1 MILIA
6 DCGSTKI
13 DWCVLA
19 DKKVEKQV
27 FTLGMNAVMLTEEEM
42 RARISNE
49 LMPELGGLSA
59 KIDSVYFYGAGCI
72 SAEVCGNV
80 ASAIKANIP
89 SATKVEV
96 YSDLLAAA
104 RALCGR
110 EPGIACIMGTG
121 SNSCLYDGR
130 GIAHN
135 VSPLGY
141 VLGDE
146 GSGAVLG
153 KLFLGDVLKNQLPAD
168 VAAKFLEE
176 YNLDLLTIIRRVYR
190 EPLGNRF
197 MASVTPFISKHIDV
211 PQIHDMVLGSFKAF
225 FRRNIM
231 QYEGY
236 SEHKVNFIGSIAV
249 YFRPVL
255 EEAAKEC
262 GCTIGRILKS
272 PMEGLLAFHS
282 EN

>member
-42 RARISNE
+42 RGRISNE

-135 VSPLGY
+135 VSPLGD